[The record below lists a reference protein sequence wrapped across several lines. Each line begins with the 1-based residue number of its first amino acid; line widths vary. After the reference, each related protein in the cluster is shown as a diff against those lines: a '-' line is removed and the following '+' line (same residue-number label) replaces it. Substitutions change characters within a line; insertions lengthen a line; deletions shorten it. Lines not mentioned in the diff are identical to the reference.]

1 MKKSLLVILGIAL
14 TFGLSAQVRFGVK
27 LGGTLS
33 ELYMRAEGETEN
45 SDPKIGIK
53 AGVILEYSFTESFA
67 LQPEL
72 LYVNNGGKFGDSE
85 ISEDIAF
92 NLHNIQLPVNFKY
105 KLGTD
110 KLKFYVTGGPYLGY
124 IAAARLS
131 AGPVSINA
139 FDEEINTE
147 MQLKHFDFG
156 VGAGFGIELSNRYIA
171 GIGYQYGL
179 ANLTGAEG
187 IKVKSGTFN
196 LSIGYLF

>member
-1 MKKSLLVILGIAL
+1 MKKSLLIILGIAL

-33 ELYMRAEGETEN
+33 QLSNKVEGESEN
-45 SDPKIGIK
+45 SDPKIGFQV
-53 AGVILEYSFTESFA
+53 GGLLEYSFSESFA

-72 LYVNNGGKFGDSE
+72 LYVNNGGKFGGGE
-85 ISEDIAF
+85 SEDVVF
-92 NLHNIQLPVNFKY
+92 NLHNIQLPVNLKY

-131 AGPVSINA
+131 AGAVSINV
-139 FDEEINTE
+139 FDDDAGTD
-147 MQLKHFDFG
+147 MKHFDFG
-156 VGAGFGIELSNRYIA
+156 VGAGFGIELSNKYVA
-171 GIGYQYGL
+171 GVGYQYGL
-179 ANLTGAEG
+179 ANLTGSEG
-187 IKVKSGTFN
+187 AKMKSGTFN